1 MYLDNEKISR
11 RQMKRLIVFNI
22 FSISGLIIPRI
33 AVTTAARD
41 GLIAIILGLIFAL
54 IYIAFIGF
62 ISRKMS
68 GNLMKYSKEKSG
80 ILVTFIIGIFYIV
93 KYFASL
99 VFCGRLFAEVINK
112 TLLEDTN
119 VRFIILMLILIS
131 AYSASKGFEVRA
143 RITELLYFIV
153 LIPIALFLLIGLKSV
168 DMANI
173 LPLYTEPNTSII
185 YGGYAIFITFS
196 TLEFMIFS
204 MHFIKDEAVKSKP
217 EHKYNDKQEKTLK
230 IFKNKNLNYILNA
243 LVIAGIIDIL
253 LYLVTVGILGTNDTK
268 QKLWSTINMIQIVDL
283 PGGFL
288 QRHDALIISIWMLSI
303 FTLTSGFFYY
313 LLMISK
319 QILRLRSQNYMILP
333 YIILLFAACIIPID
347 TEVYFWYFEK
357 YMMIIGIPGSIILP
371 LLVLIIGKVRDYF
384 QGIKNQKDY
393 KVLKNIVLLMI
404 LPTLLMSTACSD
416 MTEIEDRNFI
426 QSIGVDYKDGQIS
439 LSLASPDLA
448 SYTEQGSS
456 DEDSKEK
463 LLTVITANDFFQIE
477 EKYLNEGNKKIDF
490 SHLEV
495 IIFGRGLLKNKDIY
509 FEFLDYIENRYEI
522 SRNTLIF
529 MSESSAYEIIKINS
543 KLDEGIG
550 GYLKQLYRINVI
562 NNGREEIKL
571 QNLLLSKNEGNLVA
585 KLPLITIED
594 DSILVKGAGYI
605 QNGLVAY
612 EVDIKENDY
621 INLARGFGNNSRL
634 FIEDELENVKYVLKI
649 KQIQK
654 TIEFEE
660 KNNKPFMILRIEGEA
675 DLEKGLSN
683 NKKGI
688 DIKLECN
695 QYIHDQI
702 VGLIEEISKE
712 NKVDFLNLYCH
723 TYGNKKLWLKYR
735 DKGEAFLEDLEY
747 ELEVNIGL

>member
-22 FSISGLIIPRI
+22 FSMSVIILPRI
-33 AVTTAARD
+33 AVRAAARD
-41 GLIAIILGLIFAL
+41 GLIAIILGLFFAL
-54 IYIAFIGF
+54 LYIFFIGY
-62 ISRKMS
+62 ISKNTT
-68 GNLMKYSKEKSG
+68 GNLIKHSKEKAGSL
-80 ILVTFIIGIFYIV
+80 ITFIIGAFYIV

-99 VFCGRLFAEVINK
+99 VFCGRLFAEVINE
-112 TLLEDTN
+112 TLLEDSN
-119 VRFIILMLILIS
+119 VRFIIIMLILIS

-168 DMANI
+168 DISNI
-173 LPLYTEPNTSII
+173 LPLFTEANTSII

-204 MHFIKDEAVKSKP
+204 MHFIKNDAVKSKP

-230 IFKNKNLNYILNA
+230 IFKNINLNYILNA

-253 LYLVTVGILGTNDTK
+253 LYLVTVGILGINDTK
-268 QKLWSTINMIQIVDL
+268 QKLWSTINMIQIVDI

-313 LLMISK
+313 LLIISK

-333 YIILLFAACIIPID
+333 YIILIFAACIIPID
-347 TEVYFWYFEK
+347 TEVYFLYFER

-393 KVLKNIVLLMI
+393 KVLKNIILLLF
-404 LPTLLMSTACSD
+404 LPTLLISTACSD

-456 DEDSKEK
+456 DDDAKEK

-477 EKYLNEGNKKIDF
+477 EKYLNEGNKRIDF

-495 IIFGRGLLKNKDIY
+495 IVFGRDLLENKDVY
-509 FEFLDYIENRYEI
+509 FEFLEYIEKRYEI

-529 MSESSAYEIIKINS
+529 MSESSAYNILKTNS

-585 KLPLITIED
+585 KLPIITIED
-594 DSILVKGAGYI
+594 DSVLVKGAAYI
-605 QNGLVAY
+605 QNGLAAY

-621 INLARGFGNNSRL
+621 INLVRGFANNSRL

-649 KQIQK
+649 KEIQK
-654 TIEFEE
+654 SIEFEE
-660 KNNKPFMILRIEGEA
+660 KNNKPFMILRIEGKA
-675 DLEKGLSN
+675 DLEKGLSD
-683 NKKGI
+683 NKDRI

-695 QYIHDQI
+695 QYIHEQI
-702 VGLIEEISKE
+702 VGLIEKISKE
-712 NKVDFLNLYCH
+712 EKVDFLNLYRY
-723 TYGNKKLWLKYR
+723 TYRNKKLWLKYR
-735 DKGEAFLEDLEY
+735 DKGEEFLEDLEY
-747 ELEVNIGL
+747 EVEVNIGI

>member
-1 MYLDNEKISR
+1 
-11 RQMKRLIVFNI
+11 
-22 FSISGLIIPRI
+22 
-33 AVTTAARD
+33 
-41 GLIAIILGLIFAL
+41 
-54 IYIAFIGF
+54 
-62 ISRKMS
+62 
-68 GNLMKYSKEKSG
+68 
-80 ILVTFIIGIFYIV
+80 
-93 KYFASL
+93 
-99 VFCGRLFAEVINK
+99 
-112 TLLEDTN
+112 
-119 VRFIILMLILIS
+119 MLILIS

-168 DMANI
+168 DISNI
-173 LPLYTEPNTSII
+173 LPLFTEANTSII

-204 MHFIKDEAVKSKP
+204 MHFIKNDAVKSKP

-230 IFKNKNLNYILNA
+230 IFKNINLNYILNA

-253 LYLVTVGILGTNDTK
+253 LYLVTVGILGINDTK
-268 QKLWSTINMIQIVDL
+268 QKLWSTINMIQIVDI

-313 LLMISK
+313 LLIISK

-333 YIILLFAACIIPID
+333 YIILIFAACIIPID
-347 TEVYFWYFEK
+347 TEVYFRYFEK

-393 KVLKNIVLLMI
+393 KVLKNIILLLF
-404 LPTLLMSTACSD
+404 LPTLLISTACSD

-456 DEDSKEK
+456 DDDAKEK

-477 EKYLNEGNKKIDF
+477 EKYLNEGNKRIDF

-495 IIFGRGLLKNKDIY
+495 IVFGRDLLENKDVY
-509 FEFLDYIENRYEI
+509 FEFLEYIEKRYKI

-529 MSESSAYEIIKINS
+529 MSESSAYNILKTNS

-585 KLPLITIED
+585 KLPIITIED
-594 DSILVKGAGYI
+594 DSVLVKGAAYI
-605 QNGLVAY
+605 QNGLAAY

-621 INLARGFGNNSRL
+621 INLVRGFANNSRL

-649 KQIQK
+649 KEIQK
-654 TIEFEE
+654 SIEFEE
-660 KNNKPFMILRIEGEA
+660 KNNKPFMILRIEGKA
-675 DLEKGLSN
+675 DLEKGLSD
-683 NKKGI
+683 NKDRI

-695 QYIHDQI
+695 QYIHEQI
-702 VGLIEEISKE
+702 VGLIEKISKE
-712 NKVDFLNLYCH
+712 EKVDF
-723 TYGNKKLWLKYR
+723 
-735 DKGEAFLEDLEY
+735 
-747 ELEVNIGL
+747 